1 MSSSARTN
9 GKASWILIENG
20 TVVDGT
26 GGPAQPRTSVLIKN
40 NRIDAIG
47 PEARRDRVPESDSLT
62 IIEAT
67 GKTVMPGLI
76 DAHCHLSFGQTRTQ
90 EEQDLY
96 TSVEVRTLR
105 SAWNA
110 KKLLRAGVTSIS
122 QPGGSFFIGVGVR
135 EGIREG
141 IVEGPRM
148 TTAGRFIT
156 TSNGIAD
163 WYPESVGFPDSSI
176 GTLANT
182 RDEMVAEVRRQVK
195 NGVDLIKIADSPFGD
210 YQAFTDDEVKAIA
223 DMAHQLKKRVTMHA
237 RGSDEVR
244 AGVRAELDWI
254 MHGNSMTDE
263 VIQDLAASQI
273 PLVPT
278 LLLIANFADYGDLVG
293 TPKADRLACRRMLD
307 TTQVTLHKAHQA
319 GVKFVMGSDTGFAV
333 TPYGEWHARE
343 LELLMEYAGLSSLE
357 AIQAG
362 TQNAAVTV
370 NLKGEVGEVVAGR
383 LADVLVVNG
392 DPVRD
397 IRVLQQVDRIETVIK
412 NGEILSFTEEELTS
426 HPYDRNQIYS
436 TQDLTYNL
444 VHADAEPHNGQTMPW
459 SGEEG
464 KDVATAL
471 KERERR
477 SAAEASELVPES

>member
-1 MSSSARTN
+1 
-9 GKASWILIENG
+9 
-20 TVVDGT
+20 
-26 GGPAQPRTSVLIKN
+26 
-40 NRIDAIG
+40 
-47 PEARRDRVPESDSLT
+47 
-62 IIEAT
+62 
-67 GKTVMPGLI
+67 
-76 DAHCHLSFGQTRTQ
+76 
-90 EEQDLY
+90 
-96 TSVEVRTLR
+96 
-105 SAWNA
+105 
-110 KKLLRAGVTSIS
+110 
-122 QPGGSFFIGVGVR
+122 
-135 EGIREG
+135 
-141 IVEGPRM
+141 
-148 TTAGRFIT
+148 
-156 TSNGIAD
+156 
-163 WYPESVGFPDSSI
+163 
-176 GTLANT
+176 
-182 RDEMVAEVRRQVK
+182 
-195 NGVDLIKIADSPFGD
+195 
-210 YQAFTDDEVKAIA
+210 
-223 DMAHQLKKRVTMHA
+223 
-237 RGSDEVR
+237 
-244 AGVRAELDWI
+244 
-254 MHGNSMTDE
+254 
-263 VIQDLAASQI
+263 
-273 PLVPT
+273 
-278 LLLIANFADYGDLVG
+278 
-293 TPKADRLACRRMLD
+293 MLD